1 MVSVITVG
9 EELLQLYKKS
19 IKNDK
24 KLDRKH
30 QLTLIVEG
38 GGFKSAFTAG
48 ILDSF
53 IINGFD
59 PFHLYLGVS
68 GGAMNLTSFISRQYK
83 RNINIISSMGKNTN
97 FISIVRFLKGGNY
110 MELKYMLEIIKE
122 KYPFNIDVANEHL
135 KDSDCKVVLTNYVN
149 GNAAYLSIKQYG
161 WLKTMEATGSLPV
174 ATRGYCEIA
183 GKKYID
189 GGLADP
195 LPVKRVYDWGYR
207 NIVLLR
213 THPIDVKPDWKLE
226 SLYAPLF
233 YRDNPKLQKLIMR
246 NDKIY
251 ALKQKYIANL
261 PEDLTLLQI
270 APETELECGVISNN
284 IEHIQI
290 DCRYGLEKGMETLN
304 ELQKLSVN

>member
-1 MVSVITVG
+1 MT
-9 EELLQLYKKS
+9 
-19 IKNDK
+19 K
-24 KLDRKH
+24 KLEKQH
-30 QLTLIVEG
+30 QIALIVEG
-38 GGFKSAFTAG
+38 GGFKSGFTAG

-53 IINGFD
+53 IINGFY
-59 PFHLYLGVS
+59 PFHFYLGVS
-68 GGAMNLTSFISRQYK
+68 GGAMNLTSYISRQYK
-83 RNINIISSMGKNTN
+83 RNINIISSMGENTN

-110 MELKYMLEIIKE
+110 MELKYMLEVIEE
-122 KYPFNIDVANEHL
+122 KYPFNVNVANEHL
-135 KDSDCKVVLTNYVN
+135 KDADCKVVVTNCEN

-161 WLKTMEATGSLPV
+161 WIKTMEATGSLPV

-213 THPIDVKPDWKLE
+213 THPIKVKPDWNIE
-226 SLYAPLF
+226 SLYAPFF
-233 YRDNPKLQKLIMR
+233 YRDKPILKKLIMR

-251 ALKQKYIANL
+251 TRKQKFITNP
-261 PEDLTLLQI
+261 PEDLILFQI

-284 IEHIQI
+284 IEHIHM
-290 DCRYGLEKGMETLN
+290 DYRYGMEKGMDSLY
-304 ELQKLSVN
+304 ELQKLSVNLSN